1 MYKDCKTPQS
11 AQRQRHI
18 VSCLVCMM
26 QTQTFQEITVQDLCR
41 KADVPRKSFYR
52 YFECKEDVFTAAID
66 FLIFDFDPIIGF
78 DPSTGFFKTTE
89 YERFIAH
96 EEIERIFLYWQRK
109 QDFLYGVMRSDLY
122 SVMMWRI
129 LHQMFNVSSDM
140 ALPRPGAASTGRT
153 AAIYT
158 VFGLF
163 AVIVDWVGRGCV
175 ETASQMA
182 TQVMQLF
189 PQSSAPDGP

>member
-89 YERFIAH
+89 YERFIAQRLNASFY
-96 EEIERIFLYWQRK
+96 IGSASRIFYT
-109 QDFLYGVMRSDLY
+109 GSC
-122 SVMMWRI
+122 
-129 LHQMFNVSSDM
+129 
-140 ALPRPGAASTGRT
+140 AATCT
-153 AAIYT
+153 A
-158 VFGLF
+158 
-163 AVIVDWVGRGCV
+163 
-175 ETASQMA
+175 
-182 TQVMQLF
+182 
-189 PQSSAPDGP
+189 